1 VQKSTAK
8 FCWAKTPAHRLSNT
22 TMTQLVPTAKFVQ
35 AMGQHVASVCVIT
48 TSIGTERFGLTA
60 TAVSSVCA
68 DPPRLL
74 VCVNKTGLTYQK
86 IIAAGY
92 FGVSVLSETQDK
104 VGKAFAGMLGRDFD
118 RFSVGD
124 WQSLKTGSPILAAAA
139 SAFDCR
145 IVETI
150 DQFTHS
156 ICIGEVVA
164 AQSSQGADG
173 LVYAN
178 RRFRTLRKATVPQP
192 EEGME
197 SLHF

>member
-1 VQKSTAK
+1 MAASCLAK
-8 FCWAKTPAHRLSNT
+8 ILAHLLSS
-22 TMTQLVPTAKFVQ
+22 TMTQVVPTAEFVQ

-74 VCVNKTGLTYQK
+74 VCVNKSGLTYQK
-86 IIAAGY
+86 IVAAGH
-92 FGVSVLSETQDK
+92 FGVNVLSETQDK
-104 VGKAFAGMLGRDFD
+104 VGKAFAGMMGRDFD

-124 WQSLKTGSPILAAAA
+124 WQTLKTGSPILSAAA
-139 SAFDCR
+139 SAFDCC
-145 IVETI
+145 IAETI

-156 ICIGEVVA
+156 IFIGEVVA
-164 AQSSQGADG
+164 AQTSLGTDG
-173 LVYAN
+173 LVYAA